1 MKKDKAFAEKGEI
14 NYYNWHVGYEPDNQY
29 HSNPKLVV
37 AIELANVA
45 LELANIEIYS
55 GSGADQLRKF
65 IQALKKGLRRLER

>member
-1 MKKDKAFAEKGEI
+1 MMKKNKAFAEKGEI

-37 AIELANVA
+37 AIELAN
-45 LELANIEIYS
+45 IEIYS

-65 IQALKKGLRRLER
+65 IRALKKGLRRLER